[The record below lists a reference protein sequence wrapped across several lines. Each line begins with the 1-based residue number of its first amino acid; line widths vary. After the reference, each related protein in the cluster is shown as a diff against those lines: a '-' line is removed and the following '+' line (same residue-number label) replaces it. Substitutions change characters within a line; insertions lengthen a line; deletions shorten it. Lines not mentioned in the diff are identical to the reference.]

1 MNDMSPPP
9 APTLLDG
16 FAYRDGTMHA
26 EDVPLATIA
35 DEVGTPCWVYSHG
48 VLDARFRA
56 FDAAF
61 AGIPHLVCYALKANS
76 NQAVVR
82 TFAELGAGAD
92 IVSEGEL
99 FRALAAGVPPE
110 RIVFAGV
117 GKTAPEMAA
126 ALQAGILQ
134 FNVESEGELL
144 RLSQVA
150 AGMGRTAAVAL
161 RVNPDVDA
169 GTHAKITTGTPD
181 NKFGIEIGDARA
193 VAAQAAALPGI
204 RLAGLAMHIGSQLT
218 SVEPYRAAFG
228 RLADFARSLMNEDG
242 HRLERLD
249 LGGGLGVHYRHAPPV
264 DLPSYAAAARAAV
277 AGFPGTIVLEPGRW
291 LVADAGI
298 LLARV
303 QYVKRGSLKTFVILD
318 AAMNDLVRPAMY
330 DAWHPLRPV
339 TEPAAGAEPVT
350 VDVVGPICE
359 SSDVLA
365 TAREM
370 PPVAPGELVAIGV
383 AGAYGAAMSSFYNSR
398 LPAPEVM
405 VRGQGFSLVRSR
417 PSYDEMI
424 AHERLAPWQTHQP

>member
-1 MNDMSPPP
+1 MNELSPPP
-9 APTLLDG
+9 GPALRDG

-26 EDVPLATIA
+26 EDVPLPVIA
-35 DEVGTPCWVYSHG
+35 DEIGTPCWVYSQA
-48 VLDARFRA
+48 VLEDRFRT

-76 NQAVVR
+76 NQAVIR

-99 FRALAAGVPPE
+99 RRALAAGVAPE

-126 ALQAGILQ
+126 AVAAGILQ
-134 FNVESEGELL
+134 FNVESEPELE
-144 RLSQVA
+144 RLSAVA
-150 AGMGRTAAVAL
+150 SGMGRVAQVAL

-169 GTHAKITTGTPD
+169 GTHAKITTGTPET
-181 NKFGIEIGDARA
+181 KFGIELDQARD
-193 VAAQAAALPGI
+193 VAARAAALPGI

-228 RLADFARSLMNEDG
+228 RLVGFARTLMSEDG

-264 DLPSYAAAARAAV
+264 DLPAYAAAAREAL
-277 AGFPGTIVLEPGRW
+277 AGFPGTVVLEPGRW

-330 DAWHPLRPV
+330 DAWHPVRPV
-339 TEPAAGAEPVT
+339 AEPRPGAEPVT

-359 SSDVLA
+359 SSDVIA
-365 TAREM
+365 TARTM
-370 PPVAPGELVAIGV
+370 PPVEPGELVAIGV
-383 AGAYGAAMSSFYNSR
+383 AGAYGAVMSSIYNSR
-398 LPAPEVM
+398 LLAPEVM
-405 VRGQGFSLVRSR
+405 VRGGDFSVVRAR

-424 AHERLAPWQTHQP
+424 AHERLAPWQTRRT